1 MEYKDLLRTH
11 QKKLA
16 LIGIGFFLLVLVLLL
31 VFNRTPEFS
40 TEIPSAAQLET
51 AQNTYH
57 AQKKLFA
64 RYTVF
69 IRSKH
74 GGTIIAEEKNASES
88 TTDVGIL
95 TPARFVHRYTSYKK
109 QLVFDLTDT
118 FAKQNKISYKIR
130 SNADNKN
137 HGNGTDY
144 FEVEFLKD
152 TLPWIIVE
160 MQVIGGHVNET
171 PAEKRYAQNTEPKL
185 NGDENGAAPLSGDAK
200 LVIVIDDLGNRM
212 NMLRNLLSLD
222 FDITYSILPQ
232 RQFSMESAEMVFDSG
247 REVIL
252 HLPMQPKDYPKYNP
266 GLGALLL
273 GDEQDI
279 IVQKLERNLET
290 VPYAVGVNNH
300 MGSAFTQ
307 HDMGLDAV
315 MQVLSGRML
324 FFLDSKTAPG
334 RIAKSSAR
342 DYRVP
347 YMSRDIFLDNDIQE
361 GAIKR
366 QLFKAARIASRHG
379 KAIAIGHPYLETYKA
394 LAKFLPEIETQGIRV
409 TRVSDLLSR

>member
-1 MEYKDLLRTH
+1 MRITNSKIY
-11 QKKLA
+11 
-16 LIGIGFFLLVLVLLL
+16 
-31 VFNRTPEFS
+31 
-40 TEIPSAAQLET
+40 ET
-51 AQNTYH
+51 V
-57 AQKKLFA
+57 KE
-64 RYTVF
+64 V
-69 IRSKH
+69 
-74 GGTIIAEEKNASES
+74 
-88 TTDVGIL
+88 VGE
-95 TPARFVHRYTSYKK
+95 
-109 QLVFDLTDT
+109 DT
-118 FAKQNKISYKIR
+118 LKV
-130 SNADNKN
+130 
-137 HGNGTDY
+137 
-144 FEVEFLKD
+144 VEFLKD
-152 TLPWIIVE
+152 NTPWIIVE
-160 MQVIGGHVNET
+160 LQVSGGHVDET

-185 NGDENGAAPLSGDAK
+185 NGDETPAAPLTDDAK
-200 LVIVIDDLGNRM
+200 LVIVIDDLGNRL
-212 NMLRNLLSLD
+212 NVLKKLLSLD

-232 RQFSMESAEMVFDSG
+232 RQFSLESAEMVFDNG

-252 HLPMQPKDYPKYNP
+252 HLPMQPKDFPKYNP

-273 GDEQDI
+273 DDEQET

-307 HDMGLDAV
+307 HDAGLDAV

-347 YMSRDIFLDNDIQE
+347 YLSRDIFLDNDIE
-361 GAIKR
+361 EAAIKR

-379 KAIAIGHPYLETYKA
+379 KAIVIGHPYLETYKA
-394 LAKFLPEIETQGIRV
+394 LAKFLPEVEAQGIHV